1 MAVPV
6 KKISRSRR
14 GSRRAHDSLKKVT
27 LATCPQCSEPTR
39 PHHACPKCGYYKGR
53 EVLTVDAD

>member
-6 KKISRSRR
+6 KKTSKSRKR
-14 GSRRAHDSLKKVT
+14 SRRAHDGLSLKS
-27 LATCPQCSEPTR
+27 LSTCPQCSEPKR

-53 EVLTVDAD
+53 EVVSVSEE

>member
-14 GSRRAHDSLKKVT
+14 GSRRAHDSLKKVS
-27 LATCPQCSEPTR
+27 LATCPQCNEPTR

-53 EVLTVDAD
+53 VVLAVDAD